1 MKKSW
6 AKDYLRIEITIT
18 ISTMN
23 EDEFDSSR
31 KERNYIRY
39 LISQVIFPR
48 NRGGGREGNL
58 CRVEEASHLRT
69 LCLVLIF
76 NFHGNRKQQGIRL
89 LIAFVPPSSFPARG
103 ERSSASTIIYQPVY
117 AFTSIKCYRR

>member
-48 NRGGGREGNL
+48 NRGGGEGGESLSSRRGKPSSNSL
-58 CRVEEASHLRT
+58 PR
-69 LCLVLIF
+69 F
-76 NFHGNRKQQGIRL
+76 NFQFPREQEATRHSPADSVRPPL
-89 LIAFVPPSSFPARG
+89 LLGPRG
-103 ERSSASTIIYQPVY
+103 TIFSLDNYLPTGLRIHVD
-117 AFTSIKCYRR
+117 

>member
-48 NRGGGREGNL
+48 NRGGGGRGIF
-58 CRVEEASHLRT
+58 VESKRQA
-69 LCLVLIF
+69 IF
-76 NFHGNRKQQGIRL
+76 EL
-89 LIAFVPPSSFPARG
+89 
-103 ERSSASTIIYQPVY
+103 SAS
-117 AFTSIKCYRR
+117 F